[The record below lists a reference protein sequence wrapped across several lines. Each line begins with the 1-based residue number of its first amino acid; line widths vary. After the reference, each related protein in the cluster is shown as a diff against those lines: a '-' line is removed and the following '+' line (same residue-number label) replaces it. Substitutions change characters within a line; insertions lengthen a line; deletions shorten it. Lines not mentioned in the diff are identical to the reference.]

1 MLNIFGEL
9 KKLISRIGWYFK
21 YDRPLRKQ
29 LAYLDEAID
38 IEAAGYTTAAALEPC
53 VTIEAFEQAL
63 ENKKDRIIV
72 KNEAYKVWKPY
83 VKSVFKRRKL
93 QTIVIGR
100 KWRATFGAG
109 DDIVIMTRAK
119 RRRLGGIY
127 KIRLVAS
134 DELIVFDR
142 VK

>member
-38 IEAAGYTTAAALEPC
+38 IEAAGYETAAALEPC

-72 KNEAYKVWKPY
+72 KNEAYRVWKPY
-83 VKSVFKRRKL
+83 VKSVFKKRKL

-127 KIRLVAS
+127 KMKLVAS

>member
-1 MLNIFGEL
+1 MAKLFGEL
-9 KKLISRIGWYFK
+9 KKLISRVGWYFK
-21 YDRPLRKQ
+21 YDRSLRKQ

-53 VTIEAFEQAL
+53 VTMEAFEQAL
-63 ENKKDRIIV
+63 ERKKDRIIV
-72 KNEAYKVWKPY
+72 KNEAYRIWKPY
-83 VKSVFKRRKL
+83 VKSVFKKRRL

-127 KIRLVAS
+127 KIKVVSS